1 MEDVKIIKLNGGGT
15 LIYEYS
21 NRNKATSV
29 LVGFSAGSGSDTQ
42 NGIAHFSEHMLFKGT
57 NKRSKEQL
65 EKDLREYCGN
75 NFNAYTGNDFTVFAF
90 NRVNVLLDNAF
101 EIASDL
107 LLNSNVTKKN
117 VDNERGVILEEY
129 NSYDDMNKYS
139 IEEEHL
145 NKIYD
150 RKVSARKAIGD
161 KEDLEKI
168 TPKCVIEFRKKFY
181 TKENFVISVVGSE
194 SLGKIKK
201 LIKKYFLSKF
211 EVENGELKANHNFT
225 ILDESAYSL
234 EKKETDNV
242 LVSISLKCVGYNDE
256 IRSPALNIIKSYL
269 TGGVDGLLFKAVRDK
284 GLAYSISTSVDK
296 HLESGVFNIDFESS
310 KDNVN
315 KVIDEIGKVV
325 NEIRKTG
332 ISSEEIEKT
341 KMNFE
346 YSINET
352 DKPNLSQ
359 ALSNLDKFISNKPF
373 ITADYV
379 KKFMSVQKE
388 VVDEYFADLFDVN
401 NTIFV
406 TIGGKVKQNDVY
418 KLEEIKSKL
427 LK

>member
-15 LIYEYS
+15 LIYENS
-21 NRNKATSV
+21 KRNKATSV
-29 LVGFSAGSGSDTQ
+29 LVGFSAGTGSDTQ

-75 NFNAYTGNDFTVFAF
+75 NFNAFTGQDFTVFAF
-90 NRVNVLLDNAF
+90 NRVNTLLDNAF
-101 EIASDL
+101 ELASDL

-129 NSYDDMNKYS
+129 NSYVDVNKYS
-139 IEEEHL
+139 IEDEHT
-145 NKIYD
+145 NKIFE
-150 RKVSARKAIGD
+150 RKVGAKKSIGD
-161 KEDLEKI
+161 KDDLEKI
-168 TPKCVIEFRKKFY
+168 TPKCIIEFRKKFY

-194 SLGKIKK
+194 SLSKIKK
-201 LIKKYFLSKF
+201 LIKKHFLSKF
-211 EVENGELKANHNFT
+211 EVANSEVKANHNFAMLNET
-225 ILDESAYSL
+225 AYSI

-242 LVSISLKCVGYNDE
+242 LVNISLKCVGYNDE

-269 TGGVDGLLFKAVRDK
+269 TGGVDGVLFKAVRDK
-284 GLAYSISTSVDK
+284 GLAYSITTSVDK
-296 HLESGVFNIDFESS
+296 RLESGVFNIEFESS

-332 ISSEEIEKT
+332 ISNAEIDKT

-359 ALSNLDKFISNKPF
+359 ALVNLDKFISHKPF
-373 ITADYV
+373 ITAEYV
-379 KKFMSVQKE
+379 NKFMQTKKE

-401 NTIFV
+401 NPIFV

-418 KLEEIKSKL
+418 KLDEIKSKL